1 MVTLQPH
8 TGLPRRAVGEGKPL
22 RSRVK
27 VVLAVVLFFFF
38 FFFGNYVDKRYGLYG
53 FVDRQWLTVCL
64 EGQGLQMNKTSR

>member
-38 FFFGNYVDKRYGLYG
+38 FF
-53 FVDRQWLTVCL
+53 L
-64 EGQGLQMNKTSR
+64 ETTWIRGMDYTDLWTDSG